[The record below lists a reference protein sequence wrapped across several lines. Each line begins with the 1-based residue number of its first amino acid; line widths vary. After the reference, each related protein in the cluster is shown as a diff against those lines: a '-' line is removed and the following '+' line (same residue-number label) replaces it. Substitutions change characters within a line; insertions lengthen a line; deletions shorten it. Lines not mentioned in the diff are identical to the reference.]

1 MTQNFRRYDTKHG
14 SVALRPERPQ
24 DDAFLREL
32 FVSHAARPLRQGGL
46 PEAAIAPLMAIQYK
60 AQSGTHRAQFPDAVY
75 SIIESDGAPIGR
87 LIEQDEGDAVYF
99 VDFAF
104 LPERQAKG
112 LGTALIEM
120 IADEW
125 ALTGRAARVEVVL
138 SNEPSLK
145 LCRNLGFVRSPEV
158 KMGYYNLR
166 REPPSRP
173 EG

>member
-1 MTQNFRRYDTKHG
+1 MTQNFRRYDTRHG
-14 SVALRPERPQ
+14 SVALRPERPD
-24 DDAFLREL
+24 DDAFLFAL
-32 FVSHAARPLRQGGL
+32 FVSHAARSLRQGGL
-46 PEAAIAPLMAIQYK
+46 PEAAIAPLMTIQYK
-60 AQSGTHRAQFPDAVY
+60 SQSGTHRAQFP
-75 SIIESDGAPIGR
+75 
-87 LIEQDEGDAVYF
+87 DAVYF

-125 ALTGRAARVEVVL
+125 GLRGHAARVEVML
-138 SNEPSLK
+138 NNEPSLK
-145 LCRNLGFVRSPEV
+145 LCRNLGFVRSPEA